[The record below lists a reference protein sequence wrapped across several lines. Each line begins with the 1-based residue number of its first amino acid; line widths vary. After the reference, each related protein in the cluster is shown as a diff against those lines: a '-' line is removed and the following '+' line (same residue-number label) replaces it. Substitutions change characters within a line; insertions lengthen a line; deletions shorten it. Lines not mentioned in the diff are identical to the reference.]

1 MSIPVILAST
11 SPYRKQI
18 LAKLDF
24 PFSCCD
30 PRVDETHLIN
40 ESPKEL
46 VLRLA
51 EAKAKA
57 GALAYPEGLVIGSDQ
72 VAVIEGKIVGKPLN
86 HETAVKQL
94 MASSGKI
101 ITFYTGISLHNIAS
115 SHNESLCETFKV
127 HFKHLSQ
134 QQIENYLSREQPY
147 FCAGSFKC
155 EGLGIALFERLEGKD
170 PNTLIGLPLITLTE
184 MLDRQDYDVLAQ
196 R

>member
-1 MSIPVILAST
+1 MSTPIILAST
-11 SPYRKQI
+11 SQYRKQI

-24 PFSCCD
+24 PFSSCD
-30 PRVDETHLIN
+30 PRVDEAHLVH
-40 ESPKEL
+40 ESPTEL

-57 GALAYPEGLVIGSDQ
+57 GALLYPEGLVIGSDQ
-72 VAVIEGKIVGKPLN
+72 VAVIDGKIIGKPLN
-86 HETAVKQL
+86 HDTAVKQL
-94 MASSGKI
+94 TASSGKV
-101 ITFYTGISLHNIAS
+101 ITFYTGISLHNIVS
-115 SHNESLCETFKV
+115 GHNESHCETFKV

-134 QQIENYLSREQPY
+134 QQIEHYLLREQPY
-147 FCAGSFKC
+147 YCAGSFMC

-184 MLDRQDYDVLAQ
+184 MLASQGYDVLAQ